1 MYPVTNIAHTMIKQ
15 LTVGVNRV
23 LLEPQTD
30 HYAYKDFFENI
41 LNNDRNDGETAVA
54 SRVVQVF
61 WLTGFH
67 DRGRRQC
74 EKERL
79 REFDGLPANRY
90 REKGYVQSGR

>member
-1 MYPVTNIAHTMIKQ
+1 MSTVDRSSSSLEKEVKIETSTPANLVYNIVMYPVTNIAHTMIKQ

-61 WLTGFH
+61 
-67 DRGRRQC
+67 
-74 EKERL
+74 
-79 REFDGLPANRY
+79 
-90 REKGYVQSGR
+90 